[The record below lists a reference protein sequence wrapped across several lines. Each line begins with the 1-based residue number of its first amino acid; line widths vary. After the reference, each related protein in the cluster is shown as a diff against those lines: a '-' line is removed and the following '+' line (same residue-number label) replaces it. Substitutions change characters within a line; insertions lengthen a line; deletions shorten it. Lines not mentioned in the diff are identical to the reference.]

1 MAMASGRANRLK
13 GNSAVTPAPAKT
25 GITGAGRLRAVHV
38 LEVCLALITI
48 HLVDGTYELY
58 RAYFGAPKAEVSGR
72 EVGATRG
79 ILRSLLSLVR
89 DDGVSHVA
97 VAFDHVI
104 ESFRNQ
110 LFSGYKTGEGVPGDL
125 MSQFTLA
132 ERASQALGI
141 VTWPMVGFEADDA
154 LATAAARWKD
164 APGVSQVRICTPDK
178 DLAQCVTGRQ
188 VVRLDR
194 MRRLLLDE
202 AGVIEKFGVPPRSI
216 PDWLALVGD
225 TADGIPGI
233 PRWGEKAASTV
244 LARFERIED
253 IPDNPSTW
261 GINIRGAASLATSL
275 ASRRED
281 AALYKRLA
289 TLRTDVPLEEKLDD
303 LEWKG
308 ARREE
313 LETLCREI
321 ADSEFASRVPRFRE

>member
-1 MAMASGRANRLK
+1 
-13 GNSAVTPAPAKT
+13 
-25 GITGAGRLRAVHV
+25 
-38 LEVCLALITI
+38 LITI

-58 RAYFGAPKAEVSGR
+58 RAYFGAPKALVSGQ

-110 LFSGYKTGEGVPGDL
+110 LFSGYKTGEGVPEDL

-132 ERASQALGI
+132 ERASQALGV

-164 APGVSQVRICTPDK
+164 AEGVSQVRICTPDK

-202 AGVIEKFGVPPRSI
+202 AGVIEKFGVPPSSI

-233 PRWGEKAASTV
+233 PRWGEKGASAV
-244 LARFERIED
+244 LGRFHTIEN
-253 IPDNPSTW
+253 IPDDPAKW
-261 GINIRGAASLATSL
+261 GLGVRGAASLASNL
-275 ASRRED
+275 ASRREE
-281 AALYKRLA
+281 AALYKKLA
-289 TLRTDVPLEEKLDD
+289 TLRIDVPLEETLED

-308 ARREE
+308 ARRAD
-313 LETLCREI
+313 LEALCREI
-321 ADSEFASRVPRFRE
+321 GDSDFVPRVPRFRD

>member
-1 MAMASGRANRLK
+1 
-13 GNSAVTPAPAKT
+13 
-25 GITGAGRLRAVHV
+25 
-38 LEVCLALITI
+38 LITI

-58 RAYFGAPKAEVSGR
+58 RAHFGAPNAQVDGR

-79 ILRSLLSLVR
+79 ILRSLFSLVR

-110 LFSGYKTGEGVPGDL
+110 LFSGYKTGEGVPEEL
-125 MSQFTLA
+125 ISQFTLA
-132 ERASQALGI
+132 ERASHALGI

-164 APGVSQVRICTPDK
+164 APGVDQVRICTPDK
-178 DLAQCVTGRQ
+178 DLAQCVTGRR

-194 MRRLLLDE
+194 MRRLILDE
-202 AGVIEKFGVPPRSI
+202 NGVIEKFGVPPRSI

-233 PRWGEKAASTV
+233 PRWGEKGASAV
-244 LARFERIED
+244 LARFGRIEE
-253 IPDNPSTW
+253 IPDDPSTW
-261 GINIRGAASLATSL
+261 GITVRGASALAANL
-275 ASRRED
+275 AARRED

-289 TLRTDVPLEEKLDD
+289 TLRTDVPLDEELED

-308 ARREE
+308 ARRDE
-313 LETLCREI
+313 LASLCREI
-321 ADSEFASRVPRFRE
+321 GDSDFLSRVSRFRD